1 MWCSIDY
8 MNYAA
13 TITIDR
19 PERMANWR
27 PVGQVIL
34 VIPQYVVLH
43 TVMNIAASLTAIYA
57 WFSVLFTG
65 KLPPGVAA
73 FHATYV
79 RYRSRVFSYMSFL
92 TETYPPFDFS
102 PSVQD
107 PGDAG
112 IAVEFSP
119 RLEGR
124 NRLSVLFRFIVPFA
138 WLTLIGM
145 LGLMF
150 GFASLP
156 AWVWIVQLVLGA
168 VLIPGAL
175 FSMVVWVVS
184 SIASILGLI
193 VVTLTGR
200 WPEALFRWAAGWV
213 RVDARLWAYS
223 MLLTDEYPPFSID

>member
-1 MWCSIDY
+1 MSY
-8 MNYAA
+8 PA

-27 PVGQVIL
+27 PIGQVIL
-34 VIPQYVVLH
+34 VIPQYVFLH
-43 TVMNIAASLTAIYA
+43 TVMNIAASVTAVYA

-79 RYRSRVFSYMSFL
+79 RYRARTFSYMAFL
-92 TETYPPFDFS
+92 TDKYPPFDMK
-102 PSVQD
+102 PSAQD
-107 PGDAG
+107 PGGAG
-112 IAVEFSP
+112 ISVSISP
-119 RLEGR
+119 RLEGM
-124 NRLSVLFRFIVPFA
+124 NRLNVLFRFIVPFA

-145 LGLMF
+145 LGLMI

-156 AWVWIVQLVLGA
+156 AWVWIVELVLGA
-168 VLIPGAL
+168 VLIPGAV
-175 FSMVVWVVS
+175 FSMVVWVIS
-184 SIASILGLI
+184 SVASILGLI
-193 VVTLTGR
+193 AVTLTGR
-200 WPEALFRWAAGWV
+200 WPDGLFRWSAGWV

>member
-1 MWCSIDY
+1 MSY
-8 MNYAA
+8 PA

-19 PERMANWR
+19 PERIANWR
-27 PVGQVIL
+27 PIGQVIL

-43 TVMNIAASLTAIYA
+43 TVMNVAASITAIYA
-57 WFSVLFTG
+57 WLSVLFTG

-79 RYRSRVFSYMSFL
+79 RYRARVFSYMGFL
-92 TETYPPFDFS
+92 TDAYPPFDFT

-107 PGDAG
+107 PGGAG
-112 IAVEFSP
+112 ISVSFSP
-119 RLEGR
+119 QLEGR

-145 LGLMF
+145 IGLMS
-150 GFASLP
+150 GFDLP
-156 AWVWIVQLVLGA
+156 AWVWIVELLLA
-168 VLIPGAL
+168 AMLIPGAI
-175 FSMVVWVVS
+175 FS
-184 SIASILGLI
+184 SIVWAVASISSLIGLI
-193 VVTLTGR
+193 AVTLTGR
-200 WPEALFRWAAGWV
+200 WPEALFRWSAGWV

>member
-1 MWCSIDY
+1 MSFP
-8 MNYAA
+8 A

-27 PVGQVIL
+27 PIGQLIL
-34 VIPQYVVLH
+34 VLPHWIILH
-43 TVMNIAASLTAIYA
+43 TVLNVVASLTAIYA
-57 WFSVLFTG
+57 WFAVLATG
-65 KLPPGVAA
+65 RLPAGVAA

-79 RYRSRVFSYMSFL
+79 RYRARTFSYMTFL
-92 TETYPPFDFS
+92 TDKYPPFDFG
-102 PSVQD
+102 PSIED

-112 IAVEFSP
+112 ISMSVSP
-119 RLEGR
+119 QLEGR

-145 LGLMF
+145 LGGMF

-156 AWVWIVQLVLGA
+156 AWLWIVQLVLGA
-168 VLIPGAL
+168 VLIPGAVFSGVAWVIANVASVFGLLAVL
-175 FSMVVWVVS
+175 F
-184 SIASILGLI
+184 
-193 VVTLTGR
+193 TGR
-200 WPEALFRWAAGWV
+200 WPNGLFRLAAGWV